1 MSRNRN
7 ETVTNKESFAVLIH
21 ALSPQEA
28 DGKATFM
35 QGGGSTISVR
45 AVTLDELKTASRD
58 MNKLDG
64 ERFSALLALR
74 GALEA
79 CDNLALTKA
88 KERLERAQQLD
99 KEYQDIAKT
108 LQKSR
113 RRLDKLVA
121 PFLDM
126 VPELRRNADI
136 EGSPSWLLSS
146 EVSRMVGFSS
156 QLALW
161 EFRGSFRPAIYC
173 SDLNT
178 ALYIQ
183 TFFIAPTGGLGFRIC
198 PYDGEQFFQDVPNQ
212 EYCCPAH
219 REAHRVARWRNE
231 QKKKK
236 KLAGEK
242 GKAGRKNG
250 THKAR

>member
-1 MSRNRN
+1 MSRNHN
-7 ETVTNKESFAVLIH
+7 KTVTSKESFAVLIQ
-21 ALSPQEA
+21 ALSPQQA

-35 QGGGSTISVR
+35 QGVGSTIDVR
-45 AVTLDELKTASRD
+45 AVTLNELKAASRD

-79 CDNLALTKA
+79 CDSLALAKA
-88 KERLERAQQLD
+88 KERLERTQQLD
-99 KEYQDIAKT
+99 ERYQNLTKRLEKLDR
-108 LQKSR
+108 S
-113 RRLDKLVA
+113 LDKLVA
-121 PFLDM
+121 PFLDI
-126 VPELRRNADI
+126 VPELRRHADI

-146 EVSRMVGFSS
+146 EVSRMVGFKS
-156 QLALW
+156 QIVLW
-161 EFRGSFRPAIYC
+161 EAHGAFRPAIWC
-173 SDLNT
+173 SDLNA
-178 ALYIQ
+178 ALYIH
-183 TFFIAPTGGLGFRIC
+183 TFFIAPTGGLGFRVC

-219 REAHRVARWRNE
+219 REAHRMARWRSE
-231 QKKKK
+231 QKKK
-236 KLAGEK
+236 KLAGET